1 MDSIWINA
9 PAKIN
14 IGLDVIRRREDG
26 YHEVKMIM
34 QSIRLFDRLTLTK
47 TKEPGIKLTTNL
59 SYLPVNED
67 NLVYQSAKR
76 LMDEFHL
83 EGGLDIKLDKR
94 IPVAAGMAGGSTDAA
109 SCMLAINDL
118 YGLGLSKRHLMKRG
132 VKLGADIP
140 YCILKGTALSEGIG
154 EKLSTIPAMP
164 SCYILIAKPNIH
176 VSTKWVYT
184 NLVLDE
190 HTNHPDIDGM
200 LASMKKRD
208 LLSLSNQIGNV
219 LESVTIPSYPQI
231 AAIKE
236 CMLQNGAVK
245 VYAVDVGYGQL
256 AWSLRTDER
265 VVNMERTNIRYVTP
279 EDLAE
284 PIEFFSV
291 DVSFISLHHIFPVA
305 QRITTPDAMGVCLV
319 KPQFEAGREKVGKN
333 GVVRDPAVHREV
345 LHNAMSYAAENGF
358 VVRGLDYSPV
368 KGPEGNIEY
377 LMFVQ
382 KSDQPA
388 VLDDE
393 AAAQVV
399 AASHTTLDR

>member
-14 IGLDVIRRREDG
+14 IGLDVSRRREDG

-76 LMDEFHL
+76 LMDEFPL

-154 EKLSTIPAMP
+154 EKL
-164 SCYILIAKPNIH
+164 
-176 VSTKWVYT
+176 
-184 NLVLDE
+184 
-190 HTNHPDIDGM
+190 
-200 LASMKKRD
+200 
-208 LLSLSNQIGNV
+208 
-219 LESVTIPSYPQI
+219 
-231 AAIKE
+231 
-236 CMLQNGAVK
+236 
-245 VYAVDVGYGQL
+245 
-256 AWSLRTDER
+256 
-265 VVNMERTNIRYVTP
+265 
-279 EDLAE
+279 
-284 PIEFFSV
+284 
-291 DVSFISLHHIFPVA
+291 
-305 QRITTPDAMGVCLV
+305 
-319 KPQFEAGREKVGKN
+319 
-333 GVVRDPAVHREV
+333 
-345 LHNAMSYAAENGF
+345 
-358 VVRGLDYSPV
+358 
-368 KGPEGNIEY
+368 
-377 LMFVQ
+377 
-382 KSDQPA
+382 
-388 VLDDE
+388 
-393 AAAQVV
+393 
-399 AASHTTLDR
+399 

>member
-154 EKLSTIPAMP
+154 E
-164 SCYILIAKPNIH
+164 IAKPNIH

-219 LESVTIPSYPQI
+219 LESVTIPAYPQI
-231 AAIKE
+231 AAVKKHLMDQGAKGALMSGSGPTVFGIFDDKDKAMAAKE
-236 CMLQNGAVK
+236 KCRELPYRCFVF
-245 VYAVDVGYGQL
+245 V
-256 AWSLRTDER
+256 TDLYR
-265 VVNMERTNIRYVTP
+265 
-279 EDLAE
+279 
-284 PIEFFSV
+284 
-291 DVSFISLHHIFPVA
+291 
-305 QRITTPDAMGVCLV
+305 
-319 KPQFEAGREKVGKN
+319 
-333 GVVRDPAVHREV
+333 
-345 LHNAMSYAAENGF
+345 
-358 VVRGLDYSPV
+358 
-368 KGPEGNIEY
+368 
-377 LMFVQ
+377 
-382 KSDQPA
+382 
-388 VLDDE
+388 
-393 AAAQVV
+393 
-399 AASHTTLDR
+399 

>member
-118 YGLGLSKRHLMKRG
+118 YELGLSKRHLMKRG

-140 YCILKGTALSEGIG
+140 YCILKEPLF
-154 EKLSTIPAMP
+154 P
-164 SCYILIAKPNIH
+164 
-176 VSTKWVYT
+176 
-184 NLVLDE
+184 
-190 HTNHPDIDGM
+190 
-200 LASMKKRD
+200 R
-208 LLSLSNQIGNV
+208 
-219 LESVTIPSYPQI
+219 ESVKNYQPFRRCLP
-231 AAIKE
+231 AI
-236 CMLQNGAVK
+236 
-245 VYAVDVGYGQL
+245 
-256 AWSLRTDER
+256 
-265 VVNMERTNIRYVTP
+265 
-279 EDLAE
+279 
-284 PIEFFSV
+284 F
-291 DVSFISLHHIFPVA
+291 
-305 QRITTPDAMGVCLV
+305 
-319 KPQFEAGREKVGKN
+319 
-333 GVVRDPAVHREV
+333 
-345 LHNAMSYAAENGF
+345 
-358 VVRGLDYSPV
+358 
-368 KGPEGNIEY
+368 
-377 LMFVQ
+377 
-382 KSDQPA
+382 
-388 VLDDE
+388 
-393 AAAQVV
+393 
-399 AASHTTLDR
+399 

>member
-94 IPVAAGMAGGSTDAA
+94 IPVAAGKAGGSTDAA

-118 YGLGLSKRHLMKRG
+118 YGLGLSNRHLMKRG

-219 LESVTIPSYPQI
+219 LESVTIPAYPQI

-236 CMLQNGAVK
+236 CMLQNGAL
-245 VYAVDVGYGQL
+245 G
-256 AWSLRTDER
+256 SLMSGSGPTVFGIFDDKDKAMAAKEKCRELPYRCFVFVTDLYR
-265 VVNMERTNIRYVTP
+265 
-279 EDLAE
+279 
-284 PIEFFSV
+284 
-291 DVSFISLHHIFPVA
+291 
-305 QRITTPDAMGVCLV
+305 
-319 KPQFEAGREKVGKN
+319 
-333 GVVRDPAVHREV
+333 
-345 LHNAMSYAAENGF
+345 
-358 VVRGLDYSPV
+358 
-368 KGPEGNIEY
+368 
-377 LMFVQ
+377 
-382 KSDQPA
+382 
-388 VLDDE
+388 
-393 AAAQVV
+393 
-399 AASHTTLDR
+399 